1 MGGQIYCYLRI
12 SSRKGNDISIDR
24 QKEVISR
31 YISQNNLNGEVVYLE
46 EQKRSGTDANRPEYN
61 ALLAAIDS
69 GKAST
74 VIIYSLCRLTRDIE
88 LQSAFIKKVLKCGV
102 KFLSINDNINL
113 IDPSPEDHFLV
124 NLHGSLNELY
134 SKKISHRLRLA
145 WKHHDEKG
153 LKKGGKIPYGFDVGE
168 DRKLIPNKKEQQ
180 IIRLVHGLHSEG
192 KTLRE
197 IARHLMK
204 IGAKTKSGLPWWNSK
219 TIKNLIDRNIQAN
232 EGAAV

>member
-24 QKEVISR
+24 QKEVISH
-31 YISQNNLNGEVVYLE
+31 YIAQNNLEGDVVYLE
-46 EQKRSGTDANRPEYN
+46 EQKRSGTDANRPGYN
-61 ALLAAIDS
+61 TLLEAIDS

-113 IDPSPEDHFLV
+113 INPTPEDHFLL

-134 SKKISHRLRLA
+134 SKKISHRLKLA
-145 WKHHDEKG
+145 WKHHRENG
-153 LKKGGKIPYGFDVGE
+153 LKVGGRVPYGFDVSK
-168 DRKLIPNKKEQQ
+168 DKKLIPNRAEQQ
-180 IIRLVHGLHSEG
+180 IIKKIVTLRNAG
-192 KTLRE
+192 KSLRE
-197 IARHLMK
+197 ICKHLIDHK
-204 IGAKTKSGLPWWNSK
+204 IRTKTGLSWWNSK
-219 TIKNLIDRNIQAN
+219 TVKKILDRNG
-232 EGAAV
+232 ESVC